1 MDLFFAVYAIILT
14 SRGIGSDISMGI
26 RIGVDGGG
34 SKTEIVALDSTG
46 QVLRFIRKPASN
58 YHVVGKEQA
67 VLHII
72 EGIREALLDETLE
85 GIGISLA
92 GINTPEDWKIMAE
105 GLRQWLRVLTQGNM
119 TPSQEI
125 PVVME
130 NDVFGA
136 LMSVRGIF
144 SGNVLAVGTGTVA
157 LGVNTKGEIFR
168 LGGWGHLIGDQGSGY
183 DIGRKALAATV
194 ASFDGYGPKT
204 LLETKILEYL
214 ELAHVLDIS
223 DWLYQSKRT
232 NKDVAALVPVVVE
245 AVRQG
250 DTMAKMILDQSGR
263 ELGLLTTAL
272 LRKTNDLKVGLVGG
286 ISHIWEFLEP
296 SFVNT
301 VQETF
306 PVVQLLKPMYPT
318 SVGAALLSK
327 VSQIRHIEL

>member
-1 MDLFFAVYAIILT
+1 
-14 SRGIGSDISMGI
+14 MGI